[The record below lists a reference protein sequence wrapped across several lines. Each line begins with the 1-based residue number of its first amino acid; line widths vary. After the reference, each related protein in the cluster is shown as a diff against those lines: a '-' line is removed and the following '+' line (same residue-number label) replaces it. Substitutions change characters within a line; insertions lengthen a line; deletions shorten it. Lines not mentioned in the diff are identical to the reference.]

1 MIRKDREKKEYAKE
15 QTWIE
20 KLDPAE
26 RDSHAAG
33 QGPAQTSRDLS
44 NSWQEGKPRM
54 PEREPAHISKDLFS
68 GWKEGKPRMPE
79 QEPAHISRD
88 LFSSWK
94 EGNFHMPEQKPAHI
108 SRDLFCDW
116 QEGKLKTPEE
126 TDFFTHIG
134 ACTFCAEQFANW
146 MEEGILDEGELALG
160 PELLDISEFAPGPE
174 PLDIPE
180 LAQGPGPLDIP
191 EFGLKNRQQAGTA
204 LDGKFCSQGGEGA
217 LWKEPPRYL
226 KEEIL
231 TRTRQLDV
239 KAAVKLKETSRQV
252 QLMVYS
258 LKVGFAVV
266 ASIFLLTITADI
278 QNMNPELIGNQ
289 QPGQAV
295 ELQGNQTSGQEQ
307 GMEES
312 QPSGQK
318 QGMGESQTS
327 GQAQGLPENQKVGQA
342 EGRKDGGDIVS
353 RLRQGSKEITGL
365 LNELSNGLF
374 RIE

>member
-33 QGPAQTSRDLS
+33 QEPAQTSRDLS
-44 NSWQEGKPRM
+44 DSWQEGKPRM
-54 PEREPAHISKDLFS
+54 PEQEPAHISKDLFS
-68 GWKEGKPRMPE
+68 GWKEGKP
-79 QEPAHISRD
+79 
-88 LFSSWK
+88 
-94 EGNFHMPEQKPAHI
+94 HMPEQKPAHI

-146 MEEGILDEGELALG
+146 MEEGILDEGELAQG
-160 PELLDISEFAPGPE
+160 SEPLDIPEFAQGPE

-180 LAQGPGPLDIP
+180 LASGPEPLDLPEFAQGPGPLDIP

-312 QPSGQK
+312 Q
-318 QGMGESQTS
+318 TS
-327 GQAQGLPENQKVGQA
+327 GQAQGLPENQKAGQA

-374 RIE
+374 RVE